1 MRSNKEDKG
10 LLHEYSHFFKVV
22 IFFSK
27 NLINEVETNYIGQL
41 DFFFFYGQLDFLH
54 TCLSYLTLP
63 SYD

>member
-41 DFFFFYGQLDFLH
+41 DFFSFFLRSIRLFAH
-54 TCLSYLTLP
+54 LSELSHSSIL
-63 SYD
+63 

>member
-41 DFFFFYGQLDFLH
+41 DFFFF
-54 TCLSYLTLP
+54 
-63 SYD
+63 